1 MAEVL
6 GIVTSVITV
15 IETAGKLGTSAI
27 KLKQLWDEVQDVP
40 ESIKRQMQHLDMLT
54 PVLEDMEYEF
64 QQTRNMVRNDRT
76 ARRSLENCRKVVAD
90 LEELVEDMQS
100 QVTGAK
106 KGRRTTAKF
115 KVTLKKAV
123 VQQYHERLGSA
134 LQLLAMSQQTYL
146 FALTRAQ
153 PSMIVSEFRAIQ
165 AQSREA
171 NASRVQIVE
180 DEAEVEEAHSPIQ
193 EGESCA
199 GQQVRNRTS
208 QTRFPSRKTR
218 RLPHR
223 NPGFLP
229 RLAYEVTEAS
239 DGDSGSVTSQVYQ
252 ARLQLPWWLAQNAWD
267 FQAYR
272 AYDGWKIQLTPWCTR
287 PFDSIVFRYA
297 ADGDTDSLLAALEQ
311 KEGSLYDRGPNGY
324 TLLDYALYTPQIGLC
339 KWLVNK
345 GLKFEQNS
353 DNSTAFNKYIYG
365 NVSISLTDLL
375 DFNRFLA
382 ENGGFEDEVETLFLA
397 EGEDVPRWLY
407 LSKAIWKVPGLL
419 AIVQESCLPN
429 FDQIAPIS
437 GFRIF
442 DWRRPNSRILMV
454 TLAGQEL
461 VSPAQFRAQQPSVT
475 VHNSFGCHYFSRA
488 IYLTMAGVG
497 LEWSDNMRVLTRWLL
512 TGASAEEVIYL
523 VGGVRTRYLGVWEM
537 CGSIW
542 RGTTYNSMHITGR
555 CVQTAVR
562 MWLEDLMEAGVDLE
576 AYGELEDEFL
586 VEGAV
591 ERDLKFPDGSL
602 YPASMGPYIV
612 CAEYGPR
619 PEDWIFE
626 YDHCVEEYAGE
637 FWWVLAN
644 EERLMPGPM
653 PGGWEDDDE

>member
-6 GIVTSVITV
+6 GIVSSVITV
-15 IETAGKLGTSAI
+15 IETAGKLGSSAI
-27 KLKQLWDEVQDVP
+27 KLKQLWDEVQYVP

-76 ARRSLENCRKVVAD
+76 ARRSLENCRKVVSD

-123 VQQYHERLGSA
+123 VQEYHERLGSA

-153 PSMIVSEFRAIQ
+153 PSMIVSEFQAIQ

-171 NASRVQIVE
+171 NESRVQVVE
-180 DEAEVEEAHSPIQ
+180 DEADVEGAHRPVQ

-199 GQQVRNRTS
+199 RQQVRSRAS

-218 RLPHR
+218 RLPHQ

-229 RLAYEVTEAS
+229 RLAYEVAEAC

-252 ARLQLPWWLAQNAWD
+252 ARLQLPWWLAQKAWD

-272 AYDGWKIQLTPWCTR
+272 SYDGWKIQLTPWCTR
-287 PFDSIVFRYA
+287 PFDSIVFDYA
-297 ADGDTDSLLAALEQ
+297 IVGDTDGLLAAIAK
-311 KEGSLYDRGPNGY
+311 KEGSLYDRDPDGD
-324 TLLDYALYTPQIGLC
+324 TLLDYALFTPQIDLC
-339 KWLVNK
+339 MWLVHN
-345 GLKFEQNS
+345 GLKFEQRAENS
-353 DNSTAFNKYIYG
+353 IVFHQYIRG
-365 NVSISLTDLL
+365 DVNISLTDVL

-382 ENGGFEDEVETLFLA
+382 ENGGFEDEIFSWEHI
-397 EGEDVPRWLY
+397 D
-407 LSKAIWKVPGLL
+407 PGLL
-419 AIVQESCLPN
+419 L
-429 FDQIAPIS
+429 D
-437 GFRIF
+437 
-442 DWRRPNSRILMV
+442 IL
-454 TLAGQEL
+454 TSQDL
-461 VSPAQFRAQQPSVT
+461 VSPAQFRAQQPSVAMSC
-475 VHNSFGCHYFSRA
+475 SFGYQYFSRA
-488 IYLTMAGVG
+488 IHMTMAGAG
-497 LEWSDNMRVLTRWLL
+497 PEWSDNMRALARWLL
-512 TGASAEEVIYL
+512 TGAS
-523 VGGVRTRYLGVWEM
+523 GGET
-537 CGSIW
+537 
-542 RGTTYNSMHITGR
+542 
-555 CVQTAVR
+555 VQVMAGG
-562 MWLEDLMEAGVDLE
+562 MSSYILYLMEAGVDLE

-586 VEGAV
+586 AVGAM
-591 ERDLKFPDGSL
+591 ETDLEFPDGSL

-612 CAEYGPR
+612 WAEYGPR

-626 YDHCVEEYAGE
+626 YDPCVEEYAGE

-653 PGGWEDDDE
+653 PGGWEDE